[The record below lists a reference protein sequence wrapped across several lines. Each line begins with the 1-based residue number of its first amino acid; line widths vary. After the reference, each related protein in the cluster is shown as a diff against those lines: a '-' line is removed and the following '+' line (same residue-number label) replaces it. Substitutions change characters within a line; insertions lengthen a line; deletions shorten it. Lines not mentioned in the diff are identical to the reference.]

1 MANEILRQI
10 NEAKNRAEEKDRRRN
25 AALWLFIVKNGL
37 MENFKEFYR
46 QYRGCS
52 SELLQAY
59 LMEEYK
65 KQLFATDEET
75 DGIGRWL
82 Q

>member
-37 MENFKEFYR
+37 MEKFKEFYK
-46 QYRGCS
+46 QYSGCN

-59 LMEEYK
+59 LMEEYRN
-65 KQLFATDEET
+65 QLFATDAET
-75 DGIGRWL
+75 NEAGL
-82 Q
+82 